1 MKTTEVTSLRS
12 LAQNSKM
19 WPMLTDIANQLQW
32 PVNGVMVHMSPDD
45 WKHVLS
51 AGFKKEQRVAAGMDG
66 GYVILGQRTSKFSK
80 EEMSEFIELIY
91 AFGAQHGITWSEPA
105 EVCP

>member
-1 MKTTEVTSLRS
+1 M
-12 LAQNSKM
+12 
-19 WPMLTDIANQLQW
+19 
-32 PVNGVMVHMSPDD
+32 VNMSPED

-51 AGFKKEQRVAAGMDG
+51 AGFKKEQRVAAGIDG

-91 AFGAQHGITWSEPA
+91 AFGANREPPVVWSEPDN
-105 EVCP
+105 ERGKL